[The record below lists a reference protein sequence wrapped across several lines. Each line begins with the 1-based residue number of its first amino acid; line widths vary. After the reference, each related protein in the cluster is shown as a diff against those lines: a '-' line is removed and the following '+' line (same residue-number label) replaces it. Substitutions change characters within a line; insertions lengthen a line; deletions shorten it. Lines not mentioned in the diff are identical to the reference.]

1 MATPKTP
8 ERKEIATTQDGRDI
22 TRPWVDRL
30 NVNPPDDSVL
40 LERGGGD
47 YNLYREVLRDDHV
60 KAAVEQRRRAVIARP
75 WEVRPGGP
83 RAIDKA
89 AAKFLEEN
97 ISTIGWDTLCEKM
110 LMGVFYGFAVGECLW
125 APDGRYWRLDAVKVR
140 DRRRF
145 GFDGENRL
153 RLKTLAQPLG
163 ELMPEKKFWTFATG
177 ADHDDAPYGLG
188 LAHWLYW
195 PVWFKRNG
203 HRFWAV
209 FLERFG
215 TPAAVGRY
223 PNATPEAE
231 QRKLLEA
238 LRALRRDAA
247 ITVPEGIVIELLEAT
262 RSGTADYA
270 TFVAQM
276 NAAILVATI
285 GQTASTQG
293 TPGKLGND
301 DAQNDVRMDIVKAD
315 ADLLSAS
322 FNASVAKWLTEWNFP
337 GAAVPGIWRVIEEP
351 EDLKARAERDKNIFE
366 IGYKPT
372 LKYVTDT
379 YGGEW
384 EAAPTPPLASVIPAQ
399 AGNQAARGAQFAAS
413 ATADAID
420 PVDLMAERLAQ
431 AADPAVAAWLD
442 TIRAMLDAADSLEE
456 FRANLL
462 AAYPD
467 LPGGDQTNLMQQA
480 FAAAELAGR
489 YAVSRES
496 PLPPTINLS
505 ATLQMPEGFAAF
517 AAPAPTTIENH
528 IHVPE
533 QAAPMVNVAAPAVTV
548 EAPVVHVAAPEVNV
562 TNEVQPAPVNNV
574 VTPSPHPVRAIQT
587 VERDL
592 QNLEVTRTI
601 TIYEQE

>member
-1 MATPKTP
+1 MSTKP
-8 ERKEIATTQDGRDI
+8 EIKEIATTLDGRDI

-40 LERGGGD
+40 IERGGGD
-47 YNLYREVLRDDHV
+47 YALYREVLRDDHV

-75 WEVRPGGP
+75 WEVRPGGK

-89 AAKFLEEN
+89 AADFLREN
-97 ISTIGWDTLCEKM
+97 IDALGWDTICEKM

-153 RLKTLAQPLG
+153 RLKTMQQPLG
-163 ELMPEKKFWTFATG
+163 ELMPEKKFWVFATG

-188 LAHWLYW
+188 LGHWLYW

-215 TPAAVGRY
+215 TPAAVGKY
-223 PNATPEAE
+223 PNGTSEAE

-247 ITVPEGIVIELLEAT
+247 ITVPDGILIELLEAT

-301 DAQNDVRMDIVKAD
+301 DEQGDVRMDIVKAD

-322 FNASVAKWLTEWNFP
+322 FNASIARWLTEWNFP
-337 GAAVPGIWRVIEEP
+337 GAAVPGVWRIIEEP
-351 EDLKARAERDKNIFE
+351 EDMESRARRDKSIFE

-372 LKYVTDT
+372 LRYIEET

-384 EAAPTPPLASVIPAQ
+384 EPTGEPLANPLANPAETSGSPKVGAGKAASFADAVTPSVPDQAAIDAALDAIPAENMQ
-399 AGNQAARGAQFAAS
+399 AMSEAMLEPILKLLDEAGSFEEALAAIAKRYPDMDS
-413 ATADAID
+413 TRIE
-420 PVDLMAERLAQ
+420 DLLA
-431 AADPAVAAWLD
+431 
-442 TIRAMLDAADSLEE
+442 RAM
-456 FRANLL
+456 F
-462 AAYPD
+462 
-467 LPGGDQTNLMQQA
+467 
-480 FAAAELAGR
+480 AAELWGGAR
-489 YAVSRES
+489 RDMSE
-496 PLPPTINLS
+496 T
-505 ATLQMPEGFAAF
+505 Q
-517 AAPAPTTIENH
+517 
-528 IHVPE
+528 
-533 QAAPMVNVAAPAVTV
+533 Q
-548 EAPVVHVAAPEVNV
+548 
-562 TNEVQPAPVNNV
+562 QP
-574 VTPSPHPVRAIQT
+574 
-587 VERDL
+587 
-592 QNLEVTRTI
+592 
-601 TIYEQE
+601 

>member
-1 MATPKTP
+1 MTNP
-8 ERKEIATTQDGRDI
+8 EIKEIATTQDGRDI

-40 LERGGGD
+40 IERGGGD
-47 YNLYREVLRDDHV
+47 YALYCEVLRDDHV

-75 WEVRPGGP
+75 WEVRPGGK

-89 AAKFLEEN
+89 AADFLREN
-97 ISTIGWDTLCEKM
+97 IETVGWDTLCEKM

-125 APDGRYWRLDAVKVR
+125 APDGRYWRLDTVKVR

-153 RLKTLAQPLG
+153 RLKTMAQPLG
-163 ELMPEKKFWTFATG
+163 ELMPEKKFWVFATG

-188 LAHWLYW
+188 LGHWLYW

-215 TPAAVGRY
+215 TPAAVGKY
-223 PNATPEAE
+223 PNGTSEVE

-247 ITVPEGIVIELLEAT
+247 ITVPDGILIELLEAT

-301 DAQNDVRMDIVKAD
+301 KEQGDVRMDIVRAD

-322 FNASVAKWLTEWNFP
+322 FNATVAKWLTEWNFP
-337 GAAVPGIWRVIEEP
+337 GAAVPGVWRILDEP
-351 EDLKARAERDKNIFE
+351 EDLKIRAERDKSIFE

-384 EAAPTPPLASVIPAQ
+384 EAVEPPKPELTVPDSAKPALKVG
-399 AGNQAARGAQFAAS
+399 AGLIGNRAAAFAEGAAGP
-413 ATADAID
+413 I
-420 PVDLMAERLAQ
+420 DLMTERLAQ
-431 AADPAVAAWLD
+431 AADPVVRDWLD
-442 TIRAMLDAADSLEE
+442 TIKAMLDSADSLEE
-456 FRANLL
+456 FRERLL

-467 LPGGDQTNLMQQA
+467 LDSGGMVAVMQAA

-489 YAVSRES
+489 YEVTRES
-496 PLPPTINLS
+496 PLPAEINLK
-505 ATLQMPEGFAAF
+505 LPQEFAALF
-517 AAPAPTTIENH
+517 AERQPTPTVIENH

-533 QAAPMVNVAAPAVTV
+533 QAAPIVT
-548 EAPVVHVAAPEVNV
+548 VAAPEVNV
-562 TNEVQPAPVNNV
+562 AAPVVTVAAPNVLITNEVQPAPVSNI
-574 VTPSPHPVRAIQT
+574 VTPTHPARAVQT
-587 VERDL
+587 VERDP
-592 QNLEVTRTI
+592 QTLEVVRTV
-601 TIYEQE
+601 TEYEQE

>member
-1 MATPKTP
+1 MTLAPPK
-8 ERKEIATTQDGRDI
+8 EIRNEIATTLDGRDI

-47 YNLYREVLRDDHV
+47 YALYREVLRDDHV
-60 KAAVEQRRRAVIARP
+60 MAAVQQRRRAVIARP
-75 WEVRPGGP
+75 WEVRPGGT

-89 AAKFLEEN
+89 AADFLREN
-97 ISTIGWDTLCEKM
+97 IEAVGWDTVCDKM

-125 APDGRYWRLDAVKVR
+125 APDGRHWRLDAVKVR

-153 RLKTLAQPLG
+153 RLKTVQQPLG
-163 ELMPEKKFWTFATG
+163 ELMPGKKFWVFATG

-215 TPAAVGRY
+215 TPAAVGKY
-223 PNATPEAE
+223 PNGTSEDE
-231 QRKLLEA
+231 QKKLLEA

-247 ITVPEGIVIELLEAT
+247 ITVPDGILIELLEAT

-301 DAQNDVRMDIVKAD
+301 EEQGDVRMDIVKAD

-322 FNASVAKWLTEWNFP
+322 FNAGPARWLTEWNFP
-337 GAAVPGIWRVIEEP
+337 GAAVPGIWRVIEDP
-351 EDLKARAERDKNIFE
+351 EDLETRARRDKSIFE

-372 LKYVTDT
+372 LRYIGET

-384 EAAPTPPLASVIPAQ
+384 EPVGEPLAPPA
-399 AGNQAARGAQFAAS
+399 S
-413 ATADAID
+413 
-420 PVDLMAERLAQ
+420 
-431 AADPAVAAWLD
+431 
-442 TIRAMLDAADSLEE
+442 
-456 FRANLL
+456 
-462 AAYPD
+462 
-467 LPGGDQTNLMQQA
+467 
-480 FAAAELAGR
+480 
-489 YAVSRES
+489 
-496 PLPPTINLS
+496 
-505 ATLQMPEGFAAF
+505 F
-517 AAPAPTTIENH
+517 AAPATPTF
-528 IHVPE
+528 PD
-533 QAAPMVNVAAPAVTV
+533 QAAIDAALDALPAENLQAMGEAMLAPIMKLLDQAGDFESALAAIAGRYPDMDTTRLEDLLARALFAAELYGHATAG
-548 EAPVVHVAAPEVNV
+548 EAP
-562 TNEVQPAPVNNV
+562 
-574 VTPSPHPVRAIQT
+574 
-587 VERDL
+587 
-592 QNLEVTRTI
+592 
-601 TIYEQE
+601 

>member
-1 MATPKTP
+1 MTAKP
-8 ERKEIATTQDGRDI
+8 ETNEIATTLDGRDI

-30 NVNPPDDSVL
+30 AVNPPDDSVL
-40 LERGGGD
+40 IERGGGD

-60 KAAVEQRRRAVIARP
+60 KAAVEQRRRAVIACP
-75 WEVRPGGP
+75 WEVRPGGK

-89 AAKFLEEN
+89 AATFLEEN
-97 ISTIGWDTLCEKM
+97 IDAIGWDTLCEKM

-153 RLKTLAQPLG
+153 RLKTLQQPLG

-188 LAHWLYW
+188 LGHWLYW

-215 TPAAVGRY
+215 TPAAVGKY
-223 PNATPEAE
+223 PGGTSEAD

-247 ITVPEGIVIELLEAT
+247 ITVPEGIIIELLEAT
-262 RSGTADYA
+262 RGGTADYA

-301 DAQNDVRMDIVKAD
+301 DEQGDVRMDIVRAD

-322 FNASVAKWLTEWNFP
+322 FNASVARWLTEWNFP
-337 GAAVPGIWRVIEEP
+337 GAAVPGVWRIIDEP
-351 EDLKARAERDKNIFE
+351 EDMESRARRDKSIYE

-372 LKYVTDT
+372 LDYIVNT

-384 EAAPTPPLASVIPAQ
+384 EPIGEPPANPLANPAETS
-399 AGNQAARGAQFAAS
+399 GSPKVG
-413 ATADAID
+413 
-420 PVDLMAERLAQ
+420 
-431 AADPAVAAWLD
+431 
-442 TIRAMLDAADSLEE
+442 
-456 FRANLL
+456 
-462 AAYPD
+462 
-467 LPGGDQTNLMQQA
+467 PGKT
-480 FAAAELAGR
+480 
-489 YAVSRES
+489 
-496 PLPPTINLS
+496 
-505 ATLQMPEGFAAF
+505 AAF
-517 AAPAPTTIENH
+517 AAPVT
-528 IHVPE
+528 PE
-533 QAAPMVNVAAPAVTV
+533 IPDQAALDAAIDAIPADNLQAMG
-548 EAPVVHVAAPEVNV
+548 EAMLAPILALLDAADGFEAALTALATRYPDMDTARLEDLL
-562 TNEVQPAPVNNV
+562 A
-574 VTPSPHPVRAIQT
+574 RAMFAAELWGHAHAT
-587 VERDL
+587 STSKE
-592 QNLEVTRTI
+592 TS
-601 TIYEQE
+601 YE

>member
-1 MATPKTP
+1 MNTP
-8 ERKEIATTQDGRDI
+8 EIKEIATTLDGRDI

-40 LERGGGD
+40 IERGGGD
-47 YNLYREVLRDDHV
+47 YSLYREVLRDDHV
-60 KAAVEQRRRAVIARP
+60 KAAIEQRRRAVIARP
-75 WEVRPGGP
+75 WEVRPGGK

-89 AAKFLEEN
+89 AAAFLEEN
-97 ISTIGWDTLCEKM
+97 INALGWDTLCEKM

-125 APDGRYWRLDAVKVR
+125 APDGRYWRLDTVKVR

-153 RLKTLAQPLG
+153 RLKTLQQPLG
-163 ELMPEKKFWTFATG
+163 ELMPEKKFWVFATG

-188 LAHWLYW
+188 LGHWLYW

-215 TPAAVGRY
+215 TPAAVGKY
-223 PNATPEAE
+223 PNGTSEAE

-247 ITVPEGIVIELLEAT
+247 ITVPDGILIELLEAT

-301 DAQNDVRMDIVKAD
+301 ETQNDVRLDIVKAD

-322 FNASVAKWLTEWNFP
+322 FNASVARWLTEWNFP
-337 GAAVPGIWRVIEEP
+337 GAAVPGVWRVIEAP
-351 EDLKARAERDKNIFE
+351 EDMVKRSERDKNVFAV
-366 IGYKPT
+366 GYKPT
-372 LKYVTDT
+372 LKAITDA

-384 EAAPTPPLASVIPAQ
+384 EVVQKDNSGDTSALPVAAGDKNAAAFSETVTPAIPD
-399 AGNQAARGAQFAAS
+399 QAA
-413 ATADAID
+413 
-420 PVDLMAERLAQ
+420 
-431 AADPAVAAWLD
+431 
-442 TIRAMLDAADSLEE
+442 LDAAINAIPAENMQAMSEAMLAPILKLIDEAGSFEEALAALAARYPDMDSARIED
-456 FRANLL
+456 LL
-462 AAYPD
+462 ARA
-467 LPGGDQTNLMQQA
+467 L
-480 FAAAELAGR
+480 FAAELWG
-489 YAVSRES
+489 YAH
-496 PLPPTINLS
+496 
-505 ATLQMPEGFAAF
+505 ATKE
-517 AAPAPTTIENH
+517 TE
-528 IHVPE
+528 
-533 QAAPMVNVAAPAVTV
+533 
-548 EAPVVHVAAPEVNV
+548 
-562 TNEVQPAPVNNV
+562 
-574 VTPSPHPVRAIQT
+574 
-587 VERDL
+587 
-592 QNLEVTRTI
+592 
-601 TIYEQE
+601 